1 MYEVMR
7 AMLFLSMQS
16 KSNQPEMIKKH
27 LQLLLI
33 VLTVTLISYS
43 CSSHKLIKT
52 EQDGI
57 PNHPRIILLAGDEK
71 ELLKRIAESN
81 DLSKINTLVI
91 SIADGYLNSESI
103 KRKIIGKRLLQ
114 VSHSYLKRI
123 LFLSYSFRLTNDEKY
138 LRQAEKEMLAASSF
152 SDWNPSHFLDVAE
165 MTTALAIGYDWLY
178 NDLDKNSRQ
187 IVKDAIVNK
196 GLLPSMEN
204 DQWWLKATNNWNQIC
219 NAGMVLG
226 ALAVYE
232 DEPELAAEI
241 IKRAETS
248 IQLPL
253 KEYEPDGAY
262 PEGPGYWGY
271 GTMFNVMLFDAIGKI
286 PRLAQGFEVSEGF
299 LKSGEYILHI
309 CGPKGYFNYSDCSTN
324 CGFLPV
330 ITWFSAKLD
339 NNNLLW
345 NQRKHFDKLINRQSS
360 MNYQGIDFSFLPF
373 LLIWGSKLSSFY
385 TDEPL
390 LNSWIAEG
398 VNPLGIHRTSW
409 KDDAIFIA
417 IKGGSPS
424 LSHGHMDIGSF
435 VMDANGVRW
444 AIDLGAHN
452 YHSLE
457 SKGINIWKV
466 GQKSQRWDVFRYTN
480 FSHNTLTVNNQLQQ
494 VDGEAKIIKSSSDE
508 NFRYTVVDISSC
520 YKNLLQSA
528 VRGIAIA
535 EEKYVIIRDEVVNVN
550 NTNTLRWS
558 MVTHENIKI
567 TDHNS
572 AVIRKGNE
580 SLKFQVVSP
589 INVEIKTY
597 STDPPNDFED
607 KNPGTKMIGFEI
619 DLKPNQQVEM
629 VVLLV
634 PEGTDIPNEINLDKI
649 NDW

>member
-1 MYEVMR
+1 
-7 AMLFLSMQS
+7 
-16 KSNQPEMIKKH
+16 MIKKH
-27 LQLLLI
+27 IQLLLI

-43 CSSHKLIKT
+43 CGSHKLIKT

-57 PNHPRIILLAGDEK
+57 PNHPRIILLEGDEK
-71 ELLKRIAESN
+71 ELLKRIAESD

-91 SIADGYLNSESI
+91 SIADGYVNSESI
-103 KRKIIGKRLLQ
+103 KRKLIGKRLLQ
-114 VSHSYLKRI
+114 VSRAYLKRI
-123 LFLSYSFRLTNDEKY
+123 LFLSYSYRVTNDEEY
-138 LRQAEKEMLAASSF
+138 LIQAEKEMLAASSF

-165 MTTALAIGYDWLY
+165 MNTALAIGYDWLY

-187 IVKDAIVNK
+187 IIRDAIVNK

-232 DEPELAAEI
+232 DEPELATEI

-253 KEYEPDGAY
+253 NEYEPDGVY

-271 GTMFNVMLFDAIGKI
+271 GTTFNVMLFDAIANI
-286 PRLAQGFEVSEGF
+286 SRFAQGFKASEGF
-299 LKSGEYILHI
+299 LKSGEYILHV

-390 LNSWIAEG
+390 LNSWIGEG
-398 VNPLGIHRTSW
+398 VNPIGIHRTSW
-409 KDDAIFIA
+409 KEDAIFIA

-435 VMDANGVRW
+435 VMDADGVRW
-444 AIDLGAHN
+444 AMDLGAHN
-452 YHSLE
+452 YYALE
-457 SKGINIWKV
+457 SKGINIWGVK
-466 GQKSQRWDVFRYTN
+466 QNSQRWNVFRYTN
-480 FSHNTLTVNNQLQQ
+480 LSHNTLTVNNQLQQ
-494 VDGEAKIIKSSSDE
+494 VDGDAKIIKSSTDE
-508 NFRYTVVDISSC
+508 NFRYTVVDISTA
-520 YKNLLQSA
+520 YKGQLKS
-528 VRGIAIA
+528 VIRGISIIDN
-535 EEKYVIIRDEVVNVN
+535 KYVMIRDELVNID
-550 NTNTLRWS
+550 TTGKLRWS

-567 TDHNS
+567 IDNNS
-572 AVIRKGNE
+572 AVIRKGNK
-580 SLKFQVVSP
+580 SLKFHVVSP
-589 INVEIKTY
+589 KNVEIRTY

-607 KNPGTKMIGFEI
+607 KNPGTKMIGFEM
-619 DLKPNQQVEM
+619 DLEPNQEVELI
-629 VVLLV
+629 VLLV
-634 PEGTDIPNEINLDKI
+634 PEGTDMPNKINLDKI

>member
-1 MYEVMR
+1 
-7 AMLFLSMQS
+7 
-16 KSNQPEMIKKH
+16 
-27 LQLLLI
+27 
-33 VLTVTLISYS
+33 
-43 CSSHKLIKT
+43 
-52 EQDGI
+52 
-57 PNHPRIILLAGDEK
+57 
-71 ELLKRIAESN
+71 
-81 DLSKINTLVI
+81 
-91 SIADGYLNSESI
+91 
-103 KRKIIGKRLLQ
+103 
-114 VSHSYLKRI
+114 
-123 LFLSYSFRLTNDEKY
+123 
-138 LRQAEKEMLAASSF
+138 
-152 SDWNPSHFLDVAE
+152 

-187 IVKDAIVNK
+187 IIKDAIVNK

-253 KEYEPDGAY
+253 NEYEPDGVY

-271 GTMFNVMLFDAIGKI
+271 GTTFNVMLFDAIANI
-286 PRLAQGFEVSEGF
+286 SRFAQGFKASEGF
-299 LKSGEYILHI
+299 LKSGEYILHV

-345 NQRKHFDKLINRQSS
+345 NQRKHLDKLINIQSS
-360 MNYQGIDFSFLPF
+360 KKYQGIDFSFLPF
-373 LLIWGSKLSSFY
+373 LLIWGSKLSSFNS
-385 TDEPL
+385 DEPL
-390 LNSWIAEG
+390 LNSWIGEG
-398 VNPLGIHRTSW
+398 KNPIGIHRTSW
-409 KDDAIFIA
+409 KEDAIFIA

-435 VMDANGVRW
+435 VMDADGVRW

-452 YHSLE
+452 YYALE
-457 SKGINIWKV
+457 SKGINIWGV
-466 GQKSQRWDVFRYTN
+466 NQNSQRWNVFRYTN

-508 NFRYTVVDISSC
+508 NFRYTVVDISTA
-520 YKNLLQSA
+520 YKGQLKS
-528 VRGIAIA
+528 VIRGISIIDN
-535 EEKYVIIRDEVVNVN
+535 KYVMIRDELVNID
-550 NTNTLRWS
+550 TTGKLRWS

-567 TDHNS
+567 IDNNS
-572 AVIRKGNE
+572 AVIRKGNK
-580 SLKFQVVSP
+580 SLKFHVVSP
-589 INVEIKTY
+589 KNVEIRTY

-607 KNPGTKMIGFEI
+607 KNTGTKMIGFEI
-619 DLKPNQQVEM
+619 DLKPNQQVDL

-634 PEGTDIPNEINLDKI
+634 PEGTDIPTEINLDKI